1 MKNVFNFIKS
11 LFNIKKGKEIEIK
24 TEIKDWTEILQ
35 EVHKK
40 RMEELK

>member
-1 MKNVFNFIKS
+1 
-11 LFNIKKGKEIEIK
+11 LFNIKKEIK

>member
-1 MKNVFNFIKS
+1 MKNIFNFIKN
-11 LFNIKKGKEIEIK
+11 LFNIKKEIK